1 MDDHGRGSG
10 RACQASAA
18 GQAEPR
24 TAGLPRHK
32 EWSVGN
38 TQISPGDYT
47 VLIMTGL
54 CALTVAMLAFCR
66 LDIH

>member
-1 MDDHGRGSG
+1 MDDHSAAAGAR
-10 RACQASAA
+10 QASAA

-38 TQISPGDYT
+38 TQISPGDY
-47 VLIMTGL
+47 
-54 CALTVAMLAFCR
+54 R
-66 LDIH
+66 S

>member
-1 MDDHGRGSG
+1 MDDHSRGSG

-66 LDIH
+66 LYIH